1 VSVFLTSEDGQWSVN
16 LLTLEAVH
24 IRENILA
31 DTNLS
36 VERWELVAEPNG
48 VVIATRNDLPESAGM
63 WLREIMAYS
72 IGEDGEGHQKYDF
85 GGL

>member
-1 VSVFLTSEDGQWSVN
+1 MSIFLTSEDGRWSVN

-36 VERWELVAEPNG
+36 VERWELVAEPNS
-48 VVIATRNDLPESAGM
+48 VVIAARNDLPVSAGT
-63 WLREIMAYS
+63 WLGEIMADS
-72 IGEDGEGHQKYDF
+72 IGEDEEGYQKYNF
-85 GGL
+85 EGL